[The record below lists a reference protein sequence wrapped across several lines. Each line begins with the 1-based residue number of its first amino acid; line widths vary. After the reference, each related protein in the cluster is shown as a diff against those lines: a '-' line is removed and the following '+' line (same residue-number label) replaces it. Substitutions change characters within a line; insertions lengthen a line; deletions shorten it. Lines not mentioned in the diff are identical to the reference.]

1 MNEKELDRVL
11 GAALRDDDEFLSWLL
26 ARVGFDPAGAQRVL
40 LRDDWPW
47 GKPKG
52 DQRIFRETDI
62 LLVCENADGVR
73 FALHLENKGPRRP
86 FGVDQASDYPIRAR
100 AWAGVEKWGRYSI
113 WKCVLVAPRAY
124 AAKAP
129 VECSYF
135 DAHVT
140 YEEVAERL
148 PEFAV

>member
-11 GAALRDDDEFLSWLL
+11 GAALRNDDGFLSWMLG
-26 ARVGFDPAGAQRVL
+26 RAGLDSTGVKRVL

-47 GKPKG
+47 GAPKG
-52 DQRIFRETDI
+52 EQKIFRETDI
-62 LLVCENADGVR
+62 LVVCENAEGVR
-73 FALHLENKGPRRP
+73 LALHIENKGPRTL
-86 FGVDQASDYPIRAR
+86 FGVDQASDYPRRAR
-100 AWAGVEKWGRYSI
+100 AWAGVEKWGRYST
-113 WKCVLVAPRAY
+113 WKCVLVAPKAY

-129 VECSYF
+129 EECSYF

-148 PEFAV
+148 PEFVA

>member
-26 ARVGFDPAGAQRVL
+26 LRVGFDAHGAKRVL

-52 DQRIFRETDI
+52 EQKIFRETDI
-62 LLVCENADGVR
+62 LLVCEDTRGDR
-73 FALHLENKGPRRP
+73 FALHIENKGSRTP

-100 AWAGVEKWGRYSI
+100 AWVGVEKWGRYST
-113 WKCVLVAPRAY
+113 WKCVLVAPEAY
-124 AAKAP
+124 AKRAP
-129 VECSYF
+129 IECSYF

-140 YEEVAERL
+140 YEEVAEKL
-148 PEFAV
+148 PSFVP